1 MSVPRSVWPGAI
13 ANGARALHSMN
24 VAAKSSSRVVVKS
37 REGGLKAYV
46 PRVAVAVYVVPV
58 SKPLWVHKPDAS
70 VWTGGGSAPV
80 PTTREKV
87 IVTPGRSVERRVG
100 KPGRAT

>member
-1 MSVPRSVWPGAI
+1 M
-13 ANGARALHSMN
+13 ARHAAALWALVS
-24 VAAKSSSRVVVKS
+24 SSSRLSAKPRDAGVKVS
-37 REGGLKAYV
+37 G
-46 PRVAVAVYVVPV
+46 PRLGVTRYVVPV

-87 IVTPGRSVERRVG
+87 IVTPGSGPPPIFTTPAAGNEGPAASARPTR
-100 KPGRAT
+100 